1 MADYLKDLP
10 DDFNPGPLDL
20 DQPLDNQVALLKLQA
35 DLSGADVQGGFG
47 GKAWAWL
54 PGKENILLFNTY
66 GIGCSRLEYDR
77 ESHSWHFSHREAL
90 FYLDPVTNE
99 VLKTWKNPMTGKTVE
114 VIPILNDPVNRIYPI
129 EGGRFAPPY
138 PYVVNGDNLVF
149 QVDVLRAEHNTMS
162 RAEYPLHS
170 QQDVYQSG
178 ELWAI
183 RGSLAEINDPER
195 TSASCHTAWGRLAMW
210 LPFMEMG
217 DTPGFMIYHSQS
229 FKLANGWQDL
239 PEHIHSYVEQNHPIY
254 FKAPEKFLGMAANDN
269 SWTYS
274 KKIIDKRR
282 KEAGLGFADSV
293 FEID

>member
-1 MADYLKDLP
+1 
-10 DDFNPGPLDL
+10 
-20 DQPLDNQVALLKLQA
+20 
-35 DLSGADVQGGFG
+35 
-47 GKAWAWL
+47 
-54 PGKENILLFNTY
+54 
-66 GIGCSRLEYDR
+66 
-77 ESHSWHFSHREAL
+77 
-90 FYLDPVTNE
+90 
-99 VLKTWKNPMTGKTVE
+99 
-114 VIPILNDPVNRIYPI
+114 
-129 EGGRFAPPY
+129 
-138 PYVVNGDNLVF
+138 
-149 QVDVLRAEHNTMS
+149 MS
-162 RAEYPLHS
+162 RTEYPLHS

-183 RGSLAEINDPER
+183 RGSLSEINDPEI

-239 PEHIHSYVEQNHPIY
+239 PKHIYSYVEQNHPVY

-282 KEAGLGFADSV
+282 KESGLGPEDSV

>member
-1 MADYLKDLP
+1 MANYLKDLP

-129 EGGRFAPPY
+129 EGG
-138 PYVVNGDNLVF
+138 
-149 QVDVLRAEHNTMS
+149 VLPHLIPMLS
-162 RAEYPLHS
+162 
-170 QQDVYQSG
+170 
-178 ELWAI
+178 
-183 RGSLAEINDPER
+183 
-195 TSASCHTAWGRLAMW
+195 
-210 LPFMEMG
+210 MG
-217 DTPGFMIYHSQS
+217 
-229 FKLANGWQDL
+229 
-239 PEHIHSYVEQNHPIY
+239 
-254 FKAPEKFLGMAANDN
+254 
-269 SWTYS
+269 
-274 KKIIDKRR
+274 II
-282 KEAGLGFADSV
+282 
-293 FEID
+293 